1 MYSQNKE
8 DIIVKEYF
16 ENQNIKH
23 GFVLDIGAN
32 DGVTFSNSRLL
43 IKNGWEGCLLEPSS
57 VFGKL
62 VELYGENDNV
72 CMFNVGIGEHNGIV
86 EFFES
91 GSIIDEQD
99 SNLVSSAVP
108 DERWKQATTF
118 TKKEVP
124 FLDFETFLELHFNDS
139 DTPPVFDFI
148 SIDAEGM
155 DWEILSQIDLELH
168 KVSCLCIEWNGNDT
182 LATYFTRYCNDFGLS
197 EIHRNP
203 ENIIFAR

>member
-1 MYSQNKE
+1 MYSQNGE
-8 DIIVKEYF
+8 DKIVKEYF
-16 ENQNIKH
+16 DKQNIKR

-32 DGVTFSNSRLL
+32 DGITFSNSRLF
-43 IKNGWEGCLLEPSS
+43 IENGWDACLLEPSS

-62 VELYGENDNV
+62 VELYENSDNV
-72 CMFNVGIGEHNGIV
+72 TMFNVGIGEENGIV

-91 GSIIDEQD
+91 GSIIDDKD
-99 SNLVSSAVP
+99 SNLVSSAIP
-108 DERWKQATTF
+108 DERWKQATSF

-124 FLDFETFLELHFNDS
+124 FLSFDTFTDLHFND
-139 DTPPVFDFI
+139 DENPPVFDFI

-155 DWEILSQIDLELH
+155 DWEILSQIDLELF
-168 KVSCLCIEWNGNDT
+168 KVSCVCIEWNSKDT
-182 LATYFTRYCNDFGLS
+182 LATYFTRYCNDFGLT